1 MRSIAA
7 ALVCSVA
14 AGSFPA
20 LAQDTRRQSWSEI
33 KCERYKKAWS
43 DALARRG
50 TKGLGQPFIASHE
63 AFLASGC
70 SIRGDVCPRSAE
82 ELDLANILVIAA
94 MNAGTASTFLPF
106 ACRK

>member
-14 AGSFPA
+14 AGSFSA